1 MIFFVLTVIFVIG
14 LFFGSFLNVIVDRQQ
29 RKETV
34 LTGRSYCEFCKKE
47 LKWYDLIPIFSFLFL
62 RGKCRYCHKKLSLY
76 YPLTELSTAVLFTIT
91 YAFLNF
97 QPVFNSLIINP
108 LPLIYYLFLSSSF
121 IVIVFSDLKY
131 NIIPDKIVIPAII
144 ISFLYLLIVNSPLLI
159 SYLLSALGS
168 FAFFLMLFL
177 ITKGKGMGFGDV
189 KLSFLL
195 GLVLGF
201 PKIILAL
208 YLAFLTGAAI
218 GIILILWKKKR
229 TIKDTIPFGP
239 FLILGTLVSLFLGE
253 LIIPKITT
261 FLGLL

>member
-97 QPVFNSLIINP
+97 QPVFNSLIANP

-144 ISFLYLLIVNSPLLI
+144 ISFLYLLIVNPPLLV

>member
-1 MIFFVLTVIFVIG
+1 MIFFTLTAIFVIG
-14 LFFGSFLNVIVDRQQ
+14 LFFGSFLNVIVDRQY
-29 RKETV
+29 RRETV

-47 LKWYDLIPIFSFLFL
+47 LKWFDLIPVFSFLSL
-62 RGKCRYCHKKLSLY
+62 KGKCRYCHKKLSLY

-91 YAFLNF
+91 YAFFNF
-97 QPVFNSLIINP
+97 QPVFNSSVINF
-108 LPLIYYLFLSSSF
+108 LPLIYYLFLCSSF
-121 IVIVFSDLKY
+121 MVIVFSDLKY
-131 NIIPDKIVIPAII
+131 GIIPDKIVVPAIT
-144 ISFLYLLIVNSPLLI
+144 ISFIYFLIVNSPLLVN
-159 SYLLSALGS
+159 YLLSALGS
-168 FAFFLMLFL
+168 FSFFLILFL

-208 YLAFLTGAAI
+208 YLAFLTGAVI
-218 GIILILWKKKR
+218 GIILILWKKKK

-239 FLILGTLVSLFLGE
+239 FLILGALVSLFLGD